1 VNQSVLPVLV
11 TPLHIDQPD
20 MYETYSQ
27 KIEASS
33 QLEGS
38 GTTPGAE
45 GKVYFKQK
53 SKMLKGK
60 CSLITKSSLTSLLR
74 GADGIGLFAKLE
86 IAEKES

>member
-1 VNQSVLPVLV
+1 V
-11 TPLHIDQPD
+11 
-20 MYETYSQ
+20 YETYFQ

-45 GKVYFKQK
+45 GKIYFKQE

-74 GADGIGLFAKLE
+74 GAEGTGLFANFE
-86 IAEKES
+86 IAEIKES